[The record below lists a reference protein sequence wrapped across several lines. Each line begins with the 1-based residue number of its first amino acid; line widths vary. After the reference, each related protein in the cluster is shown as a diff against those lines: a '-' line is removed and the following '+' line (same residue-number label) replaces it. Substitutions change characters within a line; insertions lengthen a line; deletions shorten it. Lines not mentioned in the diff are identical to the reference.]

1 MNNQLFLFVPFGFF
15 IGFVAVFGILC
26 LFLLFNKNE
35 KKRQQYEAVKAS
47 FDQYRQQVDQH
58 FIDTASAVDEMN
70 RSYQK
75 VLQQLSADARQLME
89 HSTMQE
95 QLSQRADKSVT
106 MAFLT
111 ETDIG
116 ENQSDVTDIP
126 TYTDVIAAEVVPING
141 LPDQVP
147 DRIGPNAGNR
157 NEHLNKF
164 KSGGR
169 HGPFSSKAN
178 HQSENK

>member
-1 MNNQLFLFVPFGFF
+1 MSNQLWLYVFIALI
-15 IGFVAVFGILC
+15 IGFIAGLGLMWFIMRS
-26 LFLLFNKNE
+26 NRSE

-75 VLQQLSADARQLME
+75 VLQQLSLDARQLME
-89 HSTMQE
+89 HSTIQE
-95 QLSQRADKSVT
+95 QLIKRADKSVT

-111 ETDIG
+111 EKDIG
-116 ENQSDVTDIP
+116 DSHSDSDTIP
-126 TYTDVIAAEVVPING
+126 TYADIITAEVVPVNG

-147 DRIGPNAGNR
+147 DRIGP
-157 NEHLNKF
+157 
-164 KSGGR
+164 
-169 HGPFSSKAN
+169 KAN
-178 HQSENK
+178 HRNESLHHKP

>member
-1 MNNQLFLFVPFGFF
+1 MSNQLWLYVFIALI
-15 IGFVAVFGILC
+15 IGFIAGLGLMWFIMRS
-26 LFLLFNKNE
+26 NRSE

-75 VLQQLSADARQLME
+75 VLQQLSVDARQLME
-89 HSTMQE
+89 HSTIQE
-95 QLSQRADKSVT
+95 QLIKRADKSVT

-111 ETDIG
+111 EKDIG
-116 ENQSDVTDIP
+116 DSYSDSDTIP
-126 TYTDVIAAEVVPING
+126 TYADIITAEVVPVNG

-147 DRIGPNAGNR
+147 DRIGP
-157 NEHLNKF
+157 
-164 KSGGR
+164 
-169 HGPFSSKAN
+169 KAN
-178 HQSENK
+178 HRNESLHHKP

>member
-1 MNNQLFLFVPFGFF
+1 MNNQPWLYVSIALI
-15 IGFVAVFGILC
+15 IGFVAGLGLMWLIMRS
-26 LFLLFNKNE
+26 NQNE

-147 DRIGPNAGNR
+147 DRIGPNAGNG

-164 KSGGR
+164 KSSGR

>member
-1 MNNQLFLFVPFGFF
+1 MNNQLWLYVSIALI
-15 IGFVAVFGILC
+15 IGLIGGAGLMWLITRSSRS
-26 LFLLFNKNE
+26 E
-35 KKRQQYEAVKAS
+35 KKRQQYEAIKAS

-75 VLQQLSADARQLME
+75 VLQQLSTDARQLME
-89 HSTMQE
+89 NSTIQE
-95 QLSQRADKSVT
+95 QLTIRADKSVT

-116 ENQSDVTDIP
+116 KTSSNTTSEPIYP
-126 TYTDVIAAEVVPING
+126 EIIAAEVVPVNG

-147 DRIGPNAGNR
+147 DRIGPNANS
-157 NEHLNKF
+157 L
-164 KSGGR
+164 
-169 HGPFSSKAN
+169 HGQIKQAG
-178 HQSENK
+178 

>member
-1 MNNQLFLFVPFGFF
+1 MSNQLWLYVCIALI
-15 IGFVAVFGILC
+15 IGFIAGLGLMWFIMRS
-26 LFLLFNKNE
+26 NRSE

-75 VLQQLSADARQLME
+75 VLQQLSVDARQLME
-89 HSTMQE
+89 HSTIQE
-95 QLSQRADKSVT
+95 QLIKRADKSVT

-111 ETDIG
+111 EKDIG
-116 ENQSDVTDIP
+116 DSHSDSETIP
-126 TYTDVIAAEVVPING
+126 TYADIITAEVVPVNG

-147 DRIGPNAGNR
+147 DRIGP
-157 NEHLNKF
+157 
-164 KSGGR
+164 
-169 HGPFSSKAN
+169 KAN
-178 HQSENK
+178 HRNESLHHKP

>member
-1 MNNQLFLFVPFGFF
+1 MSNQLGLYIFIALI
-15 IGFVAVFGILC
+15 IGFAAGAGLMWFIMRSSRS
-26 LFLLFNKNE
+26 E
-35 KKRQQYEAVKAS
+35 KKHQQYEAVKAS

-75 VLQQLSADARQLME
+75 VLQQLSGDARQLME
-89 HSTMQE
+89 HNTIQE
-95 QLSQRADKSVT
+95 QLIKRADKSVT

-116 ENQSDVTDIP
+116 DHHTDSTAIP
-126 TYTDVIAAEVVPING
+126 TYTDVITAEVVPVNG

-147 DRIGPNAGNR
+147 DRIGPKATNR
-157 NEHLNKF
+157 HESQH
-164 KSGGR
+164 
-169 HGPFSSKAN
+169 H
-178 HQSENK
+178 